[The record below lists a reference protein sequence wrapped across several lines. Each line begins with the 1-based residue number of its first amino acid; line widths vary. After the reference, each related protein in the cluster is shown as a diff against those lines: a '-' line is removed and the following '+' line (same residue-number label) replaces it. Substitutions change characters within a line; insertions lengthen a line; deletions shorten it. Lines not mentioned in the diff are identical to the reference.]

1 MNETVQIITQFIN
14 SVGFPIAACAYLAYF
29 QNKTMKEFTEVLH
42 NNTTALE
49 KLITVIHKTGVIEDE
64 DQ

>member
-1 MNETVQIITQFIN
+1 
-14 SVGFPIAACAYLAYF
+14 
-29 QNKTMKEFTEVLH
+29 MKEFTEVLH

-49 KLITVIHKTGVIEDE
+49 KLITVIHKTGVLDDE